1 MRRYNFQRIR
11 KGKEMAEGVAVH
23 APDLEAAVIQA
34 HRLMAVRYPPD
45 DHIRFVGNDPC
56 VPAERCGICER
67 KS

>member
-1 MRRYNFQRIR
+1 
-11 KGKEMAEGVAVH
+11 
-23 APDLEAAVIQA
+23 VIQA